1 MEKTRDR
8 ILITDDEENVRSL
21 FKKLLEKEGYEVDC
35 APSGEDALEKLGQ
48 EWFDLV
54 ITDLRMPGMSGLE
67 LMRRGK
73 MLNPSLPFRILTA
86 FGTVH
91 SAVTAVKEG
100 AYDYLVKPLDT
111 EELKVVVQKALELH
125 RLTREVD
132 RLRDQ
137 LAIDFDSHSIIGQ
150 SKAMRVIFRLV
161 RLVADSTATI
171 LLQGESGTGKELIAR
186 ALHQHSARHSGPFIA
201 INCASL
207 PDTLLE
213 SELFGYVRGAFTG
226 ANHNKK
232 GLFQEA
238 HGGTLL
244 LDEVAD
250 TPSTFQS
257 KLLRVLQDNE
267 IRPLGTG
274 KSIQVDVRVIVAT
287 NKDLRKE
294 VQNGTFRED
303 LFYRLNVVPIVIP
316 PLRQRTEDI
325 PLLVNHFIKKHS
337 KQNGLEPKKISPP
350 VLRLLLDHSW
360 PGNVRELENII
371 ARAVLINP
379 GPEIEAETLFPPQ
392 VAAHEF
398 PKSLLQMI
406 KGVKDRM
413 ERERIAEALEKAK
426 GNRSYAA
433 KLLGISRSA
442 LYNKLRA

>member
-1 MEKTRDR
+1 MDAPRDR
-8 ILITDDEENVRSL
+8 ILIADDEENVRSV
-21 FKKLLEKEGYEVDC
+21 FRKILEKEGYEVHC
-35 APSGEDALEKLGQ
+35 ASSGEDALEKLGS

-54 ITDLRMPGMSGLE
+54 ITDLRMPGISGLE

-73 MLNPSLPFRILTA
+73 ALNPSLPFLILTA

-111 EELKVVVQKALELH
+111 EELKVVVRKALELH
-125 RLTREVD
+125 RLTREVG

-150 SKAMRVIFRLV
+150 SKAMRAIFRLV
-161 RLVADSTATI
+161 KLVANSNATI

-186 ALHQHSARHSGPFIA
+186 ALHQHSARNSGPFIA
-201 INCASL
+201 VNCVSL

-226 ANHNKK
+226 ASHNKK

-244 LDEVAD
+244 LDEIAD
-250 TPSTFQS
+250 TPMALQS

-267 IRPLGTG
+267 IRPLGSG
-274 KSIQVDVRVIVAT
+274 KSVQVNVRVIAAT
-287 NKDLRKE
+287 NKNLRKE
-294 VQNGTFRED
+294 VESGTFRED

-325 PLLVNHFIKKHS
+325 PLLVNHFINKHS

-360 PGNVRELENII
+360 PGNVRELENVI

-392 VAAHEF
+392 VATHEF
-398 PKSLLQMI
+398 SKSLLQTI
-406 KGVKDRM
+406 KGAKEHV
-413 ERERIAEALEKAK
+413 ERQKIAEALQKAN